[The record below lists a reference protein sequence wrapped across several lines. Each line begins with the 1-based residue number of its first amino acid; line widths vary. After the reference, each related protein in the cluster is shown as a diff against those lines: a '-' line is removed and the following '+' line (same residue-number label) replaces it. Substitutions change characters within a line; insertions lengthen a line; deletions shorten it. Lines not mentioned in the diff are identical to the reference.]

1 MLLCLAYEYAEKPG
15 HADGKGE
22 RNMMQQHD
30 GIQEASDDSLAKRPV
45 KFIKNPLPGP
55 KPHVKKEMN
64 YDYEVPP
71 DKMFFDIDKPS
82 RNYYD
87 LP

>member
-1 MLLCLAYEYAEKPG
+1 
-15 HADGKGE
+15 
-22 RNMMQQHD
+22 MMQQHD

-45 KFIKNPLPGP
+45 KFIKNPLPGLNL
-55 KPHVKKEMN
+55 HVKKLLN
-64 YDYEVPP
+64 YDYEVRSY
-71 DKMFFDIDKPS
+71 KMFLDIDKPI

>member
-1 MLLCLAYEYAEKPG
+1 
-15 HADGKGE
+15 
-22 RNMMQQHD
+22 MMQQHD

-71 DKMFFDIDKPS
+71 DKIFLRSALAEGPTAMCC
-82 RNYYD
+82 RA
-87 LP
+87 LL

>member
-1 MLLCLAYEYAEKPG
+1 
-15 HADGKGE
+15 
-22 RNMMQQHD
+22 MMQQHD
-30 GIQEASDDSLAKRPV
+30 GIQEASDDSLAKRP
-45 KFIKNPLPGP
+45 
-55 KPHVKKEMN
+55 
-64 YDYEVPP
+64 

>member
-1 MLLCLAYEYAEKPG
+1 
-15 HADGKGE
+15 
-22 RNMMQQHD
+22 MMQQHD

-64 YDYEVPP
+64 YDYDVPP

>member
-1 MLLCLAYEYAEKPG
+1 
-15 HADGKGE
+15 
-22 RNMMQQHD
+22 MMQQHD

-45 KFIKNPLPGP
+45 KFIKNPF
-55 KPHVKKEMN
+55 KKEMN

>member
-1 MLLCLAYEYAEKPG
+1 
-15 HADGKGE
+15 
-22 RNMMQQHD
+22 MMQQHD

-64 YDYEVPP
+64 YDLPP

>member
-1 MLLCLAYEYAEKPG
+1 MQDLKNRQ
-15 HADGKGE
+15 GE
-22 RNMMQQHD
+22 CAVEETKQTEN
-30 GIQEASDDSLAKRPV
+30 GEDSLAKRPV

>member
-1 MLLCLAYEYAEKPG
+1 
-15 HADGKGE
+15 
-22 RNMMQQHD
+22 MMQQHD

-55 KPHVKKEMN
+55 KPHVKKE
-64 YDYEVPP
+64 
-71 DKMFFDIDKPS
+71 I
-82 RNYYD
+82 NYYD